1 MDEVLMRMLL
11 ELPLRE
17 HLRRQH
23 RCPPTRDDP
32 RLSELQ
38 ADLVEGVI
46 RETLDALELSD
57 ERHERGL
64 TIAAA
69 ALRRAAGEAPHH
81 DPIVTTERG
90 YQRASGQQR

>member
-57 ERHERGL
+57 ERHEHGL
-64 TIAAA
+64 TIAAD
-69 ALRRAAGEAPHH
+69 ALRRAAGEDRHD
-81 DPIVTTERG
+81 DPIVPSDGG
-90 YQRASGQQR
+90 YQKAVSYQR